1 MSNFSSALLLSLFSI
16 YEITSSRIISYVRA
30 TNNSKGNN
38 IITLYKLV
46 NNKVEALEFYVK
58 EDSKVTNVSLA
69 ELKLKPNLL
78 ICAIIRDGKRITPS
92 GQDRILKGDSV
103 VVVTTNIG
111 LNDIQEIMRS

>member
-1 MSNFSSALLLSLFSI
+1 MDLGSVL
-16 YEITSSRIISYVRA
+16 YPKHITAEYIIQYVRA
-30 TNNSKGNN
+30 MQNTIGSNVE
-38 IITLYKLV
+38 TVYRMV
-46 NNKVEALEFYVK
+46 QNKVEALEFYVK
-58 EDSKVTNVSLA
+58 EDSKVTNISLA

-111 LNDIQEIMRS
+111 LNDIQEIMR